1 MGIPRNA
8 VVADLVVDGAWSL
21 PPARSEQQVS
31 LYSFIS
37 TITLSETND
46 QYVWLLERTKSS
58 KTNTGAIHNEIR
70 ADTAR
75 VPWFKTVWNPWGIPK
90 HSFLMWLFVLNRC
103 PTRDRLINWG
113 LPTAPNCLLCNALA
127 ESRDHLFFQC
137 PFAWSVWLTVA
148 AKCNLTPLPTWNQT
162 MLALQSLRCARPQKI
177 LTLLACQA
185 TVYLLWTE
193 RNNRLHRQV
202 FRSPDSIVSSVSTT
216 IRTKIAS
223 MREASP
229 ALSYSMFAI
238 WSA

>member
-1 MGIPRNA
+1 M
-8 VVADLVVDGAWSL
+8 
-21 PPARSEQQVS
+21 
-31 LYSFIS
+31 
-37 TITLSETND
+37 
-46 QYVWLLERTKSS
+46 WLLERTKSS

-137 PFAWSVWLTVA
+137 PFAWSVWSTVA

-202 FRSPDSIVSSVSTT
+202 FRSSDSIVSFVSTT